1 MQKHV
6 ATFTKKIRKKLG
18 NRGGGTNISTWLIRG
33 VIEMSTFVYEGGRG
47 GQKSPKN
54 CPRGLCMPPKKA
66 FPQQKSKIWQQVH
79 KILGMFRLTHQS
91 KVHTIIHPVLNAS
104 QSN

>member
-1 MQKHV
+1 MLQLLEKN
-6 ATFTKKIRKKLG
+6 RKKFMKKG
-18 NRGGGTNISTWLIRG
+18 WGVTKISTWLFRG

-47 GQKSPKN
+47 VQKSPKN